1 REFQR
6 LLLPQGFPDSVSPD
20 YARYQCWDSLQA
32 LCSSLAGSLSTRA
45 VLEAVGVGDGAAS
58 VSGATLTWLL
68 RGAHGMMGVPQFP
81 KFPKS

>member
-1 REFQR
+1 SQR
-6 LLLPQGFPDSVSPD
+6 VLLPQGFPDSVSPD

-58 VSGATLTWLL
+58 VSGAALTWLL
-68 RGAHGMMGVPQFP
+68 R
-81 KFPKS
+81 